1 MDHIEDFMSYRY
13 YCKMYIVQ
21 KNTHKKERNNMH
33 CNIGYRNY
41 LFWNNMWF
49 YALWDTLLSWN
60 LQYCFLKN

>member
-21 KNTHKKERNNMH
+21 KNTHKKEGNNMH

-41 LFWNNMWF
+41 LF
-49 YALWDTLLSWN
+49 
-60 LQYCFLKN
+60 